1 MRRPVKTITTSH
13 DRKKWK
19 FYITDSTPG
28 IFNMDIFEQL
38 QKQNKQSAA
47 KVEELVTAFERL
59 TPEQIEDI
67 RQRMLKIL
75 EQ

>member
-1 MRRPVKTITTSH
+1 
-13 DRKKWK
+13 
-19 FYITDSTPG
+19 
-28 IFNMDIFEQL
+28 MDIFEQL
-38 QKQNKQSAA
+38 QEQDRKSAA

-59 TPEQIEDI
+59 TPEQVEDV

>member
-1 MRRPVKTITTSH
+1 
-13 DRKKWK
+13 
-19 FYITDSTPG
+19 
-28 IFNMDIFEQL
+28 MDIFEKL
-38 QKQNKQSAA
+38 REQNRQSAA

-59 TPEQIEDI
+59 TPEQIEDM